1 MVSAVSVEAPRCVDT
16 MITRSGTEAFGILIV
31 IAPRTP
37 RAPERRYDVDEP
49 LTVPRD
55 ELTQCTVLLTQ
66 YHGIC

>member
-1 MVSAVSVEAPRCVDT
+1 